1 MSPHAPRTALRF
13 FPVVSLV
20 VLAAAPAGA
29 ALTHRYSF
37 NDGTAN
43 DSVGNANGVAVNN
56 PQITGGRV
64 NLANNGFISDWSFG
78 QYIDLPN
85 QIARTPSL
93 TLETWATYRGGSVF
107 QEIASLGTGSLGE
120 ILPGATE
127 PVTGGQYGTEYVAII
142 PHFPHNQQNGLG
154 GTIRGGNVIEQ
165 AAIAPAPLPTSG
177 EHHVAYVV
185 DYPNRTSA
193 LYLDGAEVARLA
205 ISLDPSQ
212 FDQVN
217 DWLGRSQ
224 WPDPFFNGSINEFRI
239 YDRALTPAEVAASF
253 AAGPDGLPEPAALA
267 TMAFAAPLL
276 LRRRHSEAR

>member
-1 MSPHAPRTALRF
+1 LADGQQIELIAP
-13 FPVVSLV
+13 VS
-20 VLAAAPAGA
+20 
-29 ALTHRYSF
+29 
-37 NDGTAN
+37 
-43 DSVGNANGVAVNN
+43 
-56 PQITGGRV
+56 
-64 NLANNGFISDWSFG
+64 
-78 QYIDLPN
+78 
-85 QIARTPSL
+85 
-93 TLETWATYRGGSVF
+93 
-107 QEIASLGTGSLGE
+107 
-120 ILPGATE
+120 
-127 PVTGGQYGTEYVAII
+127 
-142 PHFPHNQQNGLG
+142 G
-154 GTIRGGNVIEQ
+154 GTNIYSEFLASHGPG
-165 AAIAPAPLPTSG
+165 L
-177 EHHVAYVV
+177 HHVAYVV
-185 DYPNRTSA
+185 DYPSRTSA